1 MRGSGMGTQEVLK
14 EADEGWELCKYNTRI
29 KILKGNEH

>member
-14 EADEGWELCKYNTRI
+14 EADEGWEFCKCNTHV
-29 KILKGNEH
+29 KILKENEH